1 MLSTQHFNFAPST
14 TASPSSSL
22 EERFVDASSSSSASP
37 AMAGLIQPPGEDA
50 SMEEVKRYAET
61 LRQQALAFS
70 NSLATTTQLLS
81 QALTNNTPRASKRK
95 PELPPFDQ
103 KHIEAWIRRTE
114 AAFTRAEITAPKDKF
129 AYLEAVIAV
138 DLHPSINK
146 YFSGSATQAQYDE
159 FIDFLRQRYGRTKQQ
174 KVRAAIDGVRR
185 NGRNPEDLAALLDD
199 HIDDVTIEDIKKSHF
214 MAEMPQSVR
223 NILADK
229 VDTLSFHELAKAAKA
244 YFNQDGSLRSANTQV
259 NLVEPNRV
267 SLSQAFTPTQSNASM
282 AADFTAA
289 FEDHPA
295 PQGDV
300 NAIGRRSNSSN
311 SNNNDNRQ
319 TSRPRNPSSQRRG
332 SVNRSTGRPNT
343 NRVPSSRNPDWC
355 WAHNKFGNDARNC
368 KPPCSFSNN
377 NSAQSGNSR
386 GGRR

>member
-1 MLSTQHFNFAPST
+1 MLSTQHFNFTPST

-22 EERFVDASSSSSASP
+22 EERFVDASSSSSTSP

-95 PELPPFDQ
+95 PELPPFEQ

-129 AYLEAVIAV
+129 AYLEAIIAV

-146 YFSGSATQAQYDE
+146 YFSGSATQEQYNE
-159 FIDFLRQRYGRTKQQ
+159 FVDFLRQRYGRTKQQ

-185 NGRNPEDLAALLDD
+185 NGRNPEDLAALLDEN
-199 HIDDVTIEDIKKSHF
+199 IDDVTIEDIKKSHF

-223 NILADK
+223 NNLVDK
-229 VDTLSFHELAKAAKA
+229 LDALSFHELAKAAKA
-244 YFNQDGSLRSANTQV
+244 YFNQDGSLRAANTSQV
-259 NLVEPNRV
+259 NLVEP
-267 SLSQAFTPTQSNASM
+267 SQTFAPTPPNANTASNFTT
-282 AADFTAA
+282 A
-289 FEDHPA
+289 FEDRLA
-295 PQGDV
+295 PQGEV
-300 NAIGRRSNSSN
+300 NAIGRRSIS
-311 SNNNDNRQ
+311 SNNNDNRHE
-319 TSRPRNPSSQRRG
+319 SRSRNPSSRRRG
-332 SVNRSTGRPNT
+332 SVNRPLSRPNT
-343 NRVPSSRNPDWC
+343 NRDPSSRNPDWC
-355 WAHNKFGNDARNC
+355 WTHNKFGNEARNC
-368 KPPCSFSNN
+368 KQPCSFAN
-377 NSAQSGNSR
+377 NSSVQSGNSR